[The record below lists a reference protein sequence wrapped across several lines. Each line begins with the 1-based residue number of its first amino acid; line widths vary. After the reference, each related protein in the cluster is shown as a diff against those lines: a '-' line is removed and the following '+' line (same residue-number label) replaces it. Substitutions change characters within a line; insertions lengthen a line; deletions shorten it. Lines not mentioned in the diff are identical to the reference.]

1 MWVYGERAIDAARPY
16 LPETFHLAE
25 AKRLLF
31 TGHCSETDVAQ
42 LAKESGDNRS
52 VVIGVG
58 GGTLLDTAKALARRL
73 DLPFVGIPTIA
84 ATCAARTP
92 LSVWY
97 NDAGGRCI
105 LKFSLMPIS
114 SFWSNPRSFSMRQRN
129 IYWRGSAT
137 RWRSGTRPSCLRLS
151 QKTCH

>member
-1 MWVYGERAIDAARPY
+1 MWVYGERAIYAARPY

-84 ATCAARTP
+84 ATCAAGRRSPSGITMQAALHFEIFP
-92 LSVWY
+92 
-97 NDAGGRCI
+97 DANFLVLVEPG
-105 LKFSLMPIS
+105 
-114 SFWSNPRSFSMRQRN
+114 SFSMRQRN

-151 QKTCH
+151 RKTCH